1 MKRHEKESTKKV
13 FNLKREKKTFSMICG
28 AKLEKVI
35 KLSAH
40 LSHDLQTISELIRS
54 YLKFFMLFTLVQ
66 IWFLCT
72 KNNRFDITK
81 KKFLNMLL

>member
-13 FNLKREKKTFSMICG
+13 CYLKREKTFSMICG

-40 LSHDLQTISELIRS
+40 LSHDLQTISQLIRS
-54 YLKFFMLFTLVQ
+54 YLKFFMPFTLV
-66 IWFLCT
+66 
-72 KNNRFDITK
+72 
-81 KKFLNMLL
+81 